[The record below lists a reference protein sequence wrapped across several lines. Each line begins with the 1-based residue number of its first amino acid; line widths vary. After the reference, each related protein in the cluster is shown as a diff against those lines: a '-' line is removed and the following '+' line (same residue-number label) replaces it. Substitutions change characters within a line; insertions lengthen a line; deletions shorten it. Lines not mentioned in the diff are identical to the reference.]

1 MTPNEFSNTTPEK
14 PDWFELTNG
23 DAPSANVTKVN
34 KVLPALAV
42 LVSGALIA
50 TGAFFANASSDQVQT
65 TPVGQTSASPAAT
78 VDVTPAP
85 TPAATVDVTPAA
97 NPQGGNQATPQASPT
112 IKSASATPTPPI
124 MVPPTGGGGDDEE
137 DEGDDHEGRKRHKE
151 KDDD

>member
-14 PDWFELTNG
+14 PDWFELTDG

-65 TPVGQTSASPAAT
+65 TPVGQISAS
-78 VDVTPAP
+78 
-85 TPAATVDVTPAA
+85 PAA

-112 IKSASATPTPPI
+112 IKSSSATPTPPI

>member
-78 VDVTPAP
+78 VDVTPA
-85 TPAATVDVTPAA
+85 A

-151 KDDD
+151 KDDN